1 MEKFFKYALAVLMSC
16 VALLEFYQV
25 VMRYIFELP
34 VMGLDEL
41 LVYPTL
47 WLYFMGS
54 VNACREDTQIKANVL
69 DIFMKTEMGKL
80 RVRVVADIMSLIVS
94 SWLTWWAWDY
104 FLYALKVWKESP
116 TLYIPTFWAECAFF
130 IGMMLMTSFVLW
142 HLIKNIRRLMLAVGE
157 PAVAAKVGV

>member
-1 MEKFFKYALAVLMSC
+1 
-16 VALLEFYQV
+16 
-25 VMRYIFELP
+25 
-34 VMGLDEL
+34 MGLDEL